1 MKCKNVGADLKLS
14 DEVCPYCGAVN
25 YAAKRHIRDRK
36 FYAQDYQ
43 STHKQVSDT
52 DRKSSSHM
60 VRGTL
65 AACGCIGGSACF
77 CRLSCKAGLSA

>member
-1 MKCKNVGADLKLS
+1 MKCKKCGADLKLS

-43 STHKQVSDT
+43 STHKQVSVIQIEN
-52 DRKSSSHM
+52 RLPIWSEVS
-60 VRGTL
+60 L
-65 AACGCIGGSACF
+65 AACW
-77 CRLSCKAGLSA
+77 LYWW

>member
-1 MKCKNVGADLKLS
+1 MKCKKCGADLKLS

-43 STHKQVSDT
+43 STHK
-52 DRKSSSHM
+52 
-60 VRGTL
+60 
-65 AACGCIGGSACF
+65 
-77 CRLSCKAGLSA
+77 